1 MSRLRVLIP
10 FVLVLFV
17 GLAAAAA
24 ARQATAPPKP
34 RDVGRIY
41 TELCS
46 NCHGA
51 ELQGGQAQS
60 LVDDVW
66 RFGGDDASLARSI
79 RDGRPNEGM
88 PPMGGA
94 LTGQEIRALVIFIRE
109 AGAKYQRDRTAF
121 AKPLPDVPVES
132 ERHTFQLQTVAEGLD
147 TPWSVA
153 FLPDGRM
160 LVTEKPG
167 RLRVVENGAL
177 LPEPVGGVPPV
188 WDRGQ
193 GGLLDVAVHPDYG
206 TNGWIYLSFSDPGTG
221 DSAMTA
227 VIRGRLRDGQ
237 LVDQEVLYRA
247 PGELYRSGPPV
258 HFGSRFVFDG
268 KGHLFFTIGE
278 RGHPSDAQDLSR
290 PNGKVHRI
298 HEDGRVPD
306 DNPFAGRA
314 GALPTIW
321 TYGNRNPQGLAQHPA
336 TGDLWEAEHGP
347 RGGDELNLIQPGRNY
362 GWPVITYGMNYDG
375 TPMTDRTAQDGLEQP
390 VIHWTPSIAVCA
402 IDFYTGDR
410 FPGWKH
416 HLFVGA
422 LAQQELRRLEIRDRR
437 VVHQEVLFRNVGR
450 IRDVV
455 DGPDG
460 YLYIAFNEPGR
471 IARLVPAPGSRTA
484 GHPSR

>member
-1 MSRLRVLIP
+1 MLRLRVFVPLIV
-10 FVLVLFV
+10 FLSTSIAVIAV
-17 GLAAAAA
+17 
-24 ARQATAPPKP
+24 ARQSTVAPKA

-41 TELCS
+41 AELCS

-66 RFGGDDASLARSI
+66 RFGGDDGSLAKSI
-79 RDGRPNEGM
+79 RDGHPNEGM

-94 LTGQEIRALVIFIRE
+94 LTEQEIRGLVIFMRE
-109 AGAKYQRDRTAF
+109 AAAKAQRGRTSF
-121 AKPLPDVPVES
+121 AKPLPDTPVSS
-132 ERHTFQLQTVAEGLD
+132 ERHAFALQTVADGLD
-147 TPWSVA
+147 TPWSLA
-153 FLPDGRM
+153 FLPDGRI

-167 RLRVVENGAL
+167 RLRVVENGQLRA
-177 LPEPVGGVPPV
+177 EPIQGVPQV
-188 WDRGQ
+188 WSKGQ
-193 GGLLDVAVHPDYG
+193 GGLLDVAVHPDYSR
-206 TNGWIYLSFSDPGTG
+206 NGWIYLSFSDPGEG
-221 DSAMTA
+221 DSAMTS
-227 VIRGRLRDGQ
+227 VIRGKLRDGS
-237 LVDQEVLYRA
+237 LVDQDVLYQA
-247 PGELYRSGPPV
+247 PAGLYRSGPPV

-268 KGHLFFTIGE
+268 QGHLFFSIGE

-306 DNPFAGRA
+306 DNPFAARA

-321 TYGNRNPQGLAQHPA
+321 THGNRNPQGLAQHPV

-347 RGGDELNLIQPGRNY
+347 RGGDELNLIEPGRNY

-410 FPGWKH
+410 FPDWKH
-416 HLFVGA
+416 DLFVGA

-437 VVHQEVLFRNVGR
+437 VVHQEVLFKNVGR

-455 DGPDG
+455 NGPDG
-460 YLYIAFNEPGR
+460 YLYVAFNEPGR
-471 IARLVPAPGSRTA
+471 IARLVPVASGSR
-484 GHPSR
+484 